1 MKDEIDGSIR
11 FKAGDETLGY
21 MMIPGVDFTERF
33 SPVAT
38 DESLQIQIALTLY
51 CYSDGWRTMSYDF
64 KAAFL
69 ESDMEVEM
77 FNERH
82 PAMVTCGF
90 MTEQQQKQ
98 HAIQLLKSM
107 YGNVDTAIKFFKT
120 LTSHL
125 IDPNNMN
132 MKQSQADPYVFY
144 KFDVKNK
151 LTLIVSVTV
160 GGCAIT
166 GTEENIQW
174 FMN

>member
-1 MKDEIDGSIR
+1 
-11 FKAGDETLGY
+11 
-21 MMIPGVDFTERF
+21 MIPGVDFTERF

-132 MKQSQADPYVFY
+132 MKQSQADPCMFY
-144 KFDVKNK
+144 KIDVKNK

-160 GGCAIT
+160 DDCAIT
-166 GTEENIQW
+166 GTEDNIQW
-174 FMN
+174 FMNGVEKRF

>member
-1 MKDEIDGSIR
+1 
-11 FKAGDETLGY
+11 
-21 MMIPGVDFTERF
+21 
-33 SPVAT
+33 
-38 DESLQIQIALTLY
+38 
-51 CYSDGWRTMSYDF
+51 MSCDIE
-64 KAAFL
+64 AAFL

-77 FNERH
+77 FIEPH

-107 YGNVDTAIKFFKT
+107 YGNVDAAIKFFKT

-132 MKQSQADPYVFY
+132 MKQSQADPCVFY

-160 GGCAIT
+160 DDCAIT

-174 FMN
+174 FMNGD